1 MLRSLKKQDN
11 PAAAVQSNYFA
22 QIDDE
27 ECVGCE
33 TCVDRCQMEAIEMQ
47 DEKAVIDLKR
57 CIGCGLCV
65 STCPTDAVRL
75 VKKPEEELYLPPK
88 TGMETYIRI
97 AQERGK
103 M

>member
-1 MLRSLKKQDN
+1 MNINQEHFTTYKSLSPVLRTQTT
-11 PAAAVQSNYFA
+11 P
-22 QIDDE
+22 
-27 ECVGCE
+27 ECTGCE
-33 TCVDRCQMEAIEMQ
+33 TCLDRCQMEAIDIVEG
-47 DEKAVIDLKR
+47 KALINRKR

-75 VKKPEEELYLPPK
+75 AKKSEDQQYVPPE

-103 M
+103 I

>member
-1 MLRSLKKQDN
+1 
-11 PAAAVQSNYFA
+11 
-22 QIDDE
+22 
-27 ECVGCE
+27 
-33 TCVDRCQMEAIEMQ
+33 MEAIDIVE
-47 DEKAVIDLKR
+47 DKAVINLNR

-65 STCPTDAVRL
+65 STCPSDAMRL
-75 VKKPEEELYLPPK
+75 VKKSEAQQYVPPE